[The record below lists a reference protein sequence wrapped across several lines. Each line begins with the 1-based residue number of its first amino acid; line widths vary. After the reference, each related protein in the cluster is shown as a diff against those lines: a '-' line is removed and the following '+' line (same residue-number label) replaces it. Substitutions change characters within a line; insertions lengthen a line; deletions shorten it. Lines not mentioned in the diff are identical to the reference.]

1 MSEPIKLTDDLLVR
15 VEHAMVFYDKC
26 CATEHI
32 SPAERAAIR
41 TLRDRARAVVDTDAG
56 IGPMG
61 IIPGYAGETH
71 VDAVALNALRE
82 VLP

>member
-41 TLRDRARAVVDTDAG
+41 TLRDRARAVVFDARESHCMECG
-56 IGPMG
+56 GG
-61 IIPGYAGETH
+61 GDVNVRE
-71 VDAVALNALRE
+71 VAIDALRE
-82 VLP
+82 VLT